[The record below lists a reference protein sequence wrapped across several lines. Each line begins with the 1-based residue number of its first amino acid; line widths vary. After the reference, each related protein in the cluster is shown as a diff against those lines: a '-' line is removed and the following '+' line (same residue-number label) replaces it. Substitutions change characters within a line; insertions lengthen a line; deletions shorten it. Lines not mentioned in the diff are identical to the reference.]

1 MQISILNGPNLN
13 LLGKR
18 QPDHYGQISFEDYL
32 EHLKTRYPNIRLSY
46 FQSNSEYELIEV
58 IQQHGFSS
66 QGIVLN
72 AGAFTHSSIAIAD
85 AIAAVPAPV
94 IEVHISNVFARE
106 VFRHQS
112 FITGNCRGSISGL
125 GMDVYRLAVEAIIE
139 ISKGSH

>member
-32 EHLKTRYPNIRLSY
+32 EHLQTRYPDIRFSC
-46 FQSNSEYELIEV
+46 FQSNSERELIEA

-85 AIAAVPAPV
+85 AIAAVPAAV
-94 IEVHISNVFARE
+94 IEVHISNVYARE
-106 VFRHQS
+106 VLRQQS
-112 FITGNCRGSISGL
+112 FIAGNCRGSISGL
-125 GMDVYRLAVEAIIE
+125 GMDVYRLAIEAIIE
-139 ISKGSH
+139 IAQATH